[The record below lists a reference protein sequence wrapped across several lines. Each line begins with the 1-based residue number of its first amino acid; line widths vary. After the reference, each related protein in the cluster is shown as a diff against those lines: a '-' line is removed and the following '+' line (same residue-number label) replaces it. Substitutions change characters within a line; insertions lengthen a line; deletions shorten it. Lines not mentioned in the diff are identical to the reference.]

1 MKNTVK
7 ALLGSFLVAVSLML
21 SLSQI
26 SLADT
31 LKSSSY
37 QFQETSLGGNSMLGA
52 QSTNFQATSS
62 IGVLGLGNS
71 SSANLQVNAGHLTTA
86 DPTLTFK
93 VTNFNVNFGNFSATQ
108 ATVTTSTFSVI
119 NYTSYG
125 YVVQIVGTPPTNGSH
140 SIALM
145 GQNPGGPEVSQ
156 AGKEQFGI
164 NLVANISPV
173 SVGQNPD
180 NGQLNPDGSQFGYG
194 EAAPGYN
201 DPNHYRYVSGETIAK
216 APKSSGQTDYTI
228 SYLVN
233 VNSLT
238 PGGQYT
244 SHQTLICTGTY

>member
-1 MKNTVK
+1 MKIIIK
-7 ALLGSFLVAVSLML
+7 SLLSLFLVTVGLML
-21 SLSQI
+21 VLNRL

-31 LKSSSY
+31 LKSPSY
-37 QFQETSLGGNSMLGA
+37 QFQEASLGGNSMQGA
-52 QSTNFQATSS
+52 ESANFQATSS
-62 IGVLGLGNS
+62 LGVLGLGNS
-71 SSANLQVNAGHLTTA
+71 SSTTLQVNAGHLTTA
-86 DPTLTFK
+86 APSLTFE
-93 VTNFNVNFGNFSATQ
+93 VGGFNVNFGNFSPTQ
-108 ATVTTSTFSVI
+108 ATVITSTFSVI

-125 YVVQIVGTPPTNGSH
+125 YVVQIIGGAPTNGAH

-145 GQNPGGPEVSQ
+145 GQDPGGAEVSQ

-164 NLVANISPV
+164 NLVANISPS
-173 SVGQNPD
+173 SVGHNPD
-180 NGQLNPDGSQFGYG
+180 NGQFGYG

-201 DPNHYRYVSGETIAK
+201 NPNHYRYVSGETIAE
-216 APKSSGQTDYTI
+216 APKSSGQTTYTI